1 MTEKVIE
8 NPVETTEIDVDPLIT
23 TKVAYVERIKSELS
37 GIKEQMGILQYEL
50 DIRITALALY
60 ENALQMQ
67 DDPKENG
74 KDKTPMEEAN
84 EMVEKAE
91 KQMSQTVDN
100 LDVKLK
106 AHEDVCA
113 VRYEN
118 IEKRLEAGS
127 KRFDKID
134 KMILG
139 LYTMLLGLT
148 AYLEFVR

>member
-1 MTEKVIE
+1 MV
-8 NPVETTEIDVDPLIT
+8 
-23 TKVAYVERIKSELS
+23 RIK
-37 GIKEQMGILQYEL
+37 
-50 DIRITALALY
+50 R
-60 ENALQMQ
+60 
-67 DDPKENG
+67 
-74 KDKTPMEEAN
+74 
-84 EMVEKAE
+84 
-91 KQMSQTVDN
+91 MSQTVDT

-106 AHEDVCA
+106 SHEDICA

-134 KMILG
+134 KLIFG

>member
-1 MTEKVIE
+1 MNQT
-8 NPVETTEIDVDPLIT
+8 IDT
-23 TKVAYVERIKSELS
+23 
-37 GIKEQMGILQYEL
+37 
-50 DIRITALALY
+50 
-60 ENALQMQ
+60 
-67 DDPKENG
+67 
-74 KDKTPMEEAN
+74 
-84 EMVEKAE
+84 
-91 KQMSQTVDN
+91 
-100 LDVKLK
+100 LDVKIK

-134 KMILG
+134 KLILG